1 MTKLICY
8 FWALYHFT
16 LGVKYEKSKKYS
28 YLAGVIMVVIGI
40 SLSIIIKLNLENDIY
55 IDKMF
60 IIPLGIYS
68 VIKVAKIFNRKNE
81 LSYETKIEEQSIDE
95 GE

>member
-1 MTKLICY
+1 
-8 FWALYHFT
+8 
-16 LGVKYEKSKKYS
+16 
-28 YLAGVIMVVIGI
+28 MVVIGI

-55 IDKMF
+55 LDKIF

-95 GE
+95 EE

>member
-8 FWALYHFT
+8 CWALYHFT

-28 YLAGVIMVVIGI
+28 FIVGVIMIFAGF
-40 SLSIIIKLNLENDIY
+40 SLSVMIKLYEGDLY
-55 IDKMF
+55 LDKIF

-68 VIKVAKIFNRKNE
+68 VVKIAKIFNKKDE
-81 LSYETKIEEQSIDE
+81 LK
-95 GE
+95 